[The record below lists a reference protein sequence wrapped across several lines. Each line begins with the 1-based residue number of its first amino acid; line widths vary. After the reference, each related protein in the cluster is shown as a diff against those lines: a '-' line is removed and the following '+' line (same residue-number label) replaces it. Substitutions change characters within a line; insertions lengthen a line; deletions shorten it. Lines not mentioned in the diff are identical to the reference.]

1 MRDTQSQRGFTL
13 VELLVTLAITCF
25 LLLASAP
32 FLNDWTYSRQVK
44 DANSKLRSAYVQARA
59 MALRNPNA
67 VTGDTL
73 VAAGVRLD
81 TGVTTNTLFICAGDP
96 TNTTRCAAGGGSLL
110 SSANFPATIA
120 VTLRLGDN
128 DVNSIQLNRSGLPTT
143 ANQVYGYTLSLGA
156 SANAVTGTL
165 L

>member
-1 MRDTQSQRGFTL
+1 MSATQPQRGFTL
-13 VELLVTLAITCF
+13 VELLVTLAITSF

-32 FLNDWTYSRQVK
+32 YLNDWTYSRQVK
-44 DANSKLRSAYVQARA
+44 DANSKLRSAFGQARA

-67 VTGDTL
+67 VKGNAA

-81 TGVTTNTLFICAGDP
+81 TGGATSTLLICAGDP
-96 TNTTRCAAGGGSLL
+96 TNTTGCAVGGGSLL

-120 VTLRLGDN
+120 VTLRLGSTN
-128 DVNSIQLNRSGLPTT
+128 VNSILLNRSGLPTT
-143 ANQVYGYTLSLGA
+143 ANQVYGYTLSLGGP
-156 SANAVTGTL
+156 ANDVSGTL